1 MVHCFFVSLVLFLKL
16 ACVAAVAQGQA
27 AYWCSEGNFS
37 NDCGHLSYIDAQGR
51 LHEDVLKNVYNA
63 NKTLGITLQ
72 YATFCNGKV
81 YAVCKQKYKGQNNRL
96 VRIDPGSWAIER
108 MGSGTVFDEMDN
120 ENRTFHFLAVSDSVG
135 YLSSSDAK
143 LYRVRLNDL
152 SASLVRGIGW
162 SGLEGREVGT
172 MVLYRGK
179 IVVEVY
185 GQKRGYSTD
194 VLGHELWVLN
204 VENGEVIGKFSAQ
217 GLFNQVV
224 TRDGRLLAVRV
235 QKGTV
240 GGAKRYELV
249 QLDINNVGAEPVV
262 LLPLDANIRPAD
274 FQTQAYSWSQGYVF
288 ASTRENKLYW
298 NVENGSWDMHK
309 IAMLDLDNSPLTPT
323 LVYSGKDKFYGIT
336 RENPHD
342 GSLWV
347 NFNGEYGQHDQLV
360 RLVRGQ
366 AGNYEVESRY
376 KMNGS
381 YYFSSCP
388 FFEDR
393 HAAQLKNEGFIL
405 VRPGETVDLC
415 DYVEDVDGFAASV
428 IFSNPWVVASKAW
441 EVKIEDGHLLHV
453 VTCDGAAT
461 LFVDA
466 WSSGKSATITL
477 ELAGRVGKRGPVSK
491 LRDGEDEM
499 LYFFPGDGA
508 DTCINVIALSLKDVE
523 LNGKGE
529 ITKAE
534 VDRRLLYDRKRVH
547 KEWMSFNP
555 DKGLYV
561 RIDVKGA
568 CPINYDGC
576 EWEKELIESEGFGAL
591 YVTGGLT
598 EVRSMMDRGEQK
610 KKFFSRDREEKVTA
624 SREFFFVGFD
634 KKKVRS
640 PLCRVR
646 ESKFL
651 VKQNPYAPKIQLNRI
666 FLEPLADDDYK
677 WSLRANRNSG
687 YKTSDLDDNTWE
699 LFSGAYIFPERKNG
713 FTASAYATTEPV
725 VSQVKEYKVQ
735 GELHQPEKKDATR
748 IEFQPNGD
756 VTVSAVFQ
764 KAPGVH
770 DLTLARVGEGNLTVK
785 RDGKELP
792 NGAIVRKGE
801 ALTITAIAENGLALK
816 SLTVNG
822 APFESGKTFT
832 AGDGDVKIDVVFAK
846 PYKLTVVQV
855 GEGSLGVMRG
865 AEKLSGE
872 ANLFEGDVLTIT
884 AMQGEGYALGTLTVN
899 GAPFESGKTFT
910 VGDGNV
916 KIDVVFAKLYKLT
929 VVQVGEGS
937 LGVVRGAEKLSD
949 GANLF
954 EGDVLTITVMQGEGY
969 ALGTLTV
976 NGVSLESG
984 KTFTVGK
991 EDVKVVV
998 DFVKAQSAFVESQML
1013 ASVEALPNPCSDMLT
1028 LRGVASVTEWAV
1040 FTSQGRLVAGGVG
1053 NGNDVIEIATA
1064 HLAAGVYCVRLVAS
1078 DGEKNIVVVKK

>member
-240 GGAKRYELV
+240 DGAKRYELV

-298 NVENGSWDMHK
+298 NVESGLWDMHK
-309 IAMLDLDNSPLTPT
+309 IAMLDLDDSPLTPT

-347 NFNGEYGQHDQLV
+347 NFNGTYGQYDQLV
-360 RLVRGQ
+360 RLVRGE

-393 HAAQLKNEGFIL
+393 HAAQLKSRDPLL

-415 DYVEDVDGFAASV
+415 DYVEDADGFAASV
-428 IFSNPWVVASKAW
+428 LFSNPGVVASKTW

-453 VTCDGAAT
+453 VTCGGGTTT

-466 WSSGKSATITL
+466 WSSGKSKKIAL
-477 ELAGRVGKRGPVSK
+477 KLAGRVRTGGLVSK

-499 LYFFPGDGA
+499 CHFFPGFGD

-534 VDRRLLYDRKRVH
+534 VDRRLLYDEKDV
-547 KEWMSFNP
+547 KFESMAFNP

-568 CPINYDGC
+568 CPINYGGC
-576 EWEKELIESEGFGAL
+576 EWKKEQIEAEWGDGAL

-598 EVRSMMDRGEQK
+598 EVRSVMDRGEQK
-610 KKFFSRDREEKVTA
+610 KKFFSRDREEKITA

-634 KKKVRS
+634 KE
-640 PLCRVR
+640 R
-646 ESKFL
+646 ERGDCDVEVSKFL

-666 FLEPLADDDYK
+666 FLESLADGDYE
-677 WSLRANRNSG
+677 WSLRANRSSD
-687 YKTSDLDDNTWE
+687 YKTSAFDDNTWE
-699 LFSGAYIFPERKNG
+699 LFNGAYIFPERKNG

-735 GELHQPEKKDATR
+735 GELHQPELKDATR

-764 KAPGVH
+764 KDPGVH

-816 SLTVNG
+816 
-822 APFESGKTFT
+822 
-832 AGDGDVKIDVVFAK
+832 
-846 PYKLTVVQV
+846 
-855 GEGSLGVMRG
+855 
-865 AEKLSGE
+865 
-872 ANLFEGDVLTIT
+872 
-884 AMQGEGYALGTLTVN
+884 TLTVN

-910 VGDGNV
+910 VGDGDV

-937 LGVVRGAEKLSD
+937 LGVVRGAEKLSS
-949 GANLF
+949 GEANLF
-954 EGDVLTITVMQGEGY
+954 EGDVLTITAMQGEGY
-969 ALGTLTV
+969 ALRTLTV

-984 KTFTVGK
+984 KTFTVGT

>member
-240 GGAKRYELV
+240 VGAKRYELV
-249 QLDINNVGAEPVV
+249 QLDINNVGTEPVV

-274 FQTQAYSWSQGYVF
+274 FQTQVYSWSQGYVF

-298 NVENGSWDMHK
+298 NVESGSWDMHK

-534 VDRRLLYDRKRVH
+534 VDRRLLFDRKDVH
-547 KEWMSFNP
+547 NKERMSFNP

-677 WSLRANRNSG
+677 WSLRANRSSG

-713 FTASAYATTEPV
+713 FTASAYATTASV

-735 GELHQPEKKDATR
+735 GELHQPEEKDATR

-770 DLTLARVGEGNLTVK
+770 DLTLARMGEGNLTVK

-872 ANLFEGDVLTIT
+872 ANLFEGDALTIT
-884 AMQGEGYALGTLTVN
+884 AMQGEGYALG
-899 GAPFESGKTFT
+899 S
-910 VGDGNV
+910 
-916 KIDVVFAKLYKLT
+916 
-929 VVQVGEGS
+929 
-937 LGVVRGAEKLSD
+937 
-949 GANLF
+949 
-954 EGDVLTITVMQGEGY
+954 
-969 ALGTLTV
+969 LTV

-984 KTFTVGK
+984 KTFTVGT

-998 DFVKAQSAFVESQML
+998 DFVKAPSAFIESQML
-1013 ASVEALPNPCSDMLT
+1013 ASVEVLPNPCSDVLT
-1028 LRGVASVTEWAV
+1028 LRGVSSVMEWEL

-1064 HLAAGVYCVRLVAS
+1064 HLAAGIYCVRLVAS
-1078 DGEKNIVVVKK
+1078 DGEKSIVVVRK

>member
-96 VRIDPGSWAIER
+96 VRIDPGSWAIEC

-162 SGLEGREVGT
+162 LGLEGREVGT

-240 GGAKRYELV
+240 DGAKRYELV

-274 FQTQAYSWSQGYVF
+274 FQTQTYSWSQGYVF

-298 NVENGSWDMHK
+298 NVESGSWDMHK

-534 VDRRLLYDRKRVH
+534 VDRRLLFDRKHVH
-547 KEWMSFNP
+547 NKERMSFNP

-634 KKKVRS
+634 KKKLRS

-677 WSLRANRNSG
+677 WSLRAERSSD
-687 YKTSDLDDNTWE
+687 YRTSNFDDNTWE

-713 FTASAYATTEPV
+713 FTASAYATTASV

-735 GELHQPEKKDATR
+735 GELHQPEEKDATR

-770 DLTLARVGEGNLTVK
+770 DLTLARMGEGNLTVK

-832 AGDGDVKIDVVFAK
+832 VGDGD
-846 PYKLTVVQV
+846 
-855 GEGSLGVMRG
+855 
-865 AEKLSGE
+865 
-872 ANLFEGDVLTIT
+872 
-884 AMQGEGYALGTLTVN
+884 
-899 GAPFESGKTFT
+899 
-910 VGDGNV
+910 V

-937 LGVVRGAEKLSD
+937 LGVVRGAEKLSS
-949 GANLF
+949 GEANLF
-954 EGDVLTITVMQGEGY
+954 EGDVLTITAMQGEGY
-969 ALGTLTV
+969 ALRTLTV

-1064 HLAAGVYCVRLVAS
+1064 HLAAGIYCVRLVAS

>member
-96 VRIDPGSWAIER
+96 VRIDPGSWAIEC

-162 SGLEGREVGT
+162 LGLEGREVGT

-240 GGAKRYELV
+240 DGAKRYELV

-274 FQTQAYSWSQGYVF
+274 FQTQTYSWSQGYVF

-298 NVENGSWDMHK
+298 NVESGSWDMHK

-347 NFNGEYGQHDQLV
+347 NFNGTYGQYDQLV
-360 RLVRGQ
+360 RLVRGE

-393 HAAQLKNEGFIL
+393 HAAQLKSSDPLL

-428 IFSNPWVVASKAW
+428 LFSNPRVMASKAW

-453 VTCDGAAT
+453 VTCDGGVAN

-466 WSSGKSATITL
+466 WSSGKSTQIKLILT
-477 ELAGRVGKRGPVSK
+477 GMFRKMGQVSK

-499 LYFFPGDGA
+499 CYFFPGFGD

-534 VDRRLLYDRKRVH
+534 VDRRLLYKDFNNDLV
-547 KEWMSFNP
+547 SFNP

-576 EWEKELIESEGFGAL
+576 EWKKESIEAEGSFGAL
-591 YVTGGLT
+591 YVAGGLI
-598 EVRSMMDRGEQK
+598 EVRSVMDRGEQE
-610 KKFFSRDREEKVTA
+610 KKFFSRDREEKATA

-634 KKKVRS
+634 KA
-640 PLCRVR
+640 RVR
-646 ESKFL
+646 GACWVEDSKFQ

-666 FLEPLADDDYK
+666 FLEPLADDGYK
-677 WSLRANRNSG
+677 WSLRAERSSD

-699 LFSGAYIFPERKNG
+699 LFSGAYIVPGKKNG

-725 VSQVKEYKVQ
+725 VSQVKGYKVQ
-735 GELHQPEKKDATR
+735 GELHQPEEKDATR

-832 AGDGDVKIDVVFAK
+832 
-846 PYKLTVVQV
+846 
-855 GEGSLGVMRG
+855 
-865 AEKLSGE
+865 
-872 ANLFEGDVLTIT
+872 
-884 AMQGEGYALGTLTVN
+884 
-899 GAPFESGKTFT
+899 

-937 LGVVRGAEKLSD
+937 LGVVRGAEKLS
-949 GANLF
+949 GEANLF
-954 EGDVLTITVMQGEGY
+954 EGDVLTITAMQGEGY

-1013 ASVEALPNPCSDMLT
+1013 ASVDALPNPCSDMLT

-1053 NGNDVIEIATA
+1053 NGNDVVEIATA
-1064 HLAAGVYCVRLVAS
+1064 HLAAGIYCVRLVAS

>member
-162 SGLEGREVGT
+162 LGLEGREVGT

-249 QLDINNVGAEPVV
+249 QLDINSVGAEPVV

-298 NVENGSWDMHK
+298 NVESGSWDMHK

-347 NFNGEYGQHDQLV
+347 NFNGTYGQYDQLV
-360 RLVRGQ
+360 RLVRGE

-393 HAAQLKNEGFIL
+393 HAAQLKSSDPLL

-428 IFSNPWVVASKAW
+428 LFSNPRVMASKAW

-453 VTCDGAAT
+453 VTCDGGVAN

-466 WSSGKSATITL
+466 WSSGKSTQIKLILT
-477 ELAGRVGKRGPVSK
+477 GMFRKMGQVSK

-499 LYFFPGDGA
+499 CYFFPGFGD

-534 VDRRLLYDRKRVH
+534 VDRRLLYKDFNNDLV
-547 KEWMSFNP
+547 SFNP

-576 EWEKELIESEGFGAL
+576 EWKKESIEAEGSFGAL
-591 YVTGGLT
+591 YVAGGLI
-598 EVRSMMDRGEQK
+598 EVRSVMDRGEQE
-610 KKFFSRDREEKVTA
+610 KKFFSRDREEKATA

-634 KKKVRS
+634 KA
-640 PLCRVR
+640 RVR
-646 ESKFL
+646 GACWVEDSKFQ

-666 FLEPLADDDYK
+666 FLEPLADDGYK
-677 WSLRANRNSG
+677 WSLRAERSSD

-699 LFSGAYIFPERKNG
+699 LFSGAYIVPGKKNG

-770 DLTLARVGEGNLTVK
+770 DLTLARMGEGNLTVK

-832 AGDGDVKIDVVFAK
+832 
-846 PYKLTVVQV
+846 
-855 GEGSLGVMRG
+855 
-865 AEKLSGE
+865 
-872 ANLFEGDVLTIT
+872 
-884 AMQGEGYALGTLTVN
+884 
-899 GAPFESGKTFT
+899 

-937 LGVVRGAEKLSD
+937 LGVVRGAEKLS
-949 GANLF
+949 GEANLF
-954 EGDVLTITVMQGEGY
+954 EGDVLTITAMQGEGY
-969 ALGTLTV
+969 ALRTLTV

-984 KTFTVGK
+984 KTFTVGT

-1013 ASVEALPNPCSDMLT
+1013 ASVEALPNPCSDVLT

-1053 NGNDVIEIATA
+1053 NGNDVVEIATA
-1064 HLAAGVYCVRLVAS
+1064 HLAAGIYCVRLVAS

>member
-298 NVENGSWDMHK
+298 NVESGLWDMHK
-309 IAMLDLDNSPLTPT
+309 IAMLDLDDSPLTPT

-347 NFNGEYGQHDQLV
+347 NFNGTYGQYDQLV
-360 RLVRGQ
+360 RLVRGE

-393 HAAQLKNEGFIL
+393 HAAQLKSRDPLL

-428 IFSNPWVVASKAW
+428 LFSNPGVVASKTW

-453 VTCDGAAT
+453 VTCGGGTTT

-466 WSSGKSATITL
+466 WSSGKSKKIAL
-477 ELAGRVGKRGPVSK
+477 KLAGRVRTGGLVSK

-499 LYFFPGDGA
+499 CHFFPGFGD

-534 VDRRLLYDRKRVH
+534 VDRRLLYDEKDV
-547 KEWMSFNP
+547 KFESMAFNP

-568 CPINYDGC
+568 CPINYGGC
-576 EWEKELIESEGFGAL
+576 EWKKEQIEAEWGDGAL

-598 EVRSMMDRGEQK
+598 EVRSVMDRGEQK
-610 KKFFSRDREEKVTA
+610 KKFFSRDREEKITA

-634 KKKVRS
+634 KE
-640 PLCRVR
+640 R
-646 ESKFL
+646 ERGDCDVEVSKFL
-651 VKQNPYAPKIQLNRI
+651 VKQNPYAPKKLNRI

-677 WSLRANRNSG
+677 WSLRANRSSD
-687 YKTSDLDDNTWE
+687 YKTSAFDDNTWE
-699 LFSGAYIFPERKNG
+699 LFNGAYIFPERKNG

-735 GELHQPEKKDATR
+735 GELHQPEQKDATR

-770 DLTLARVGEGNLTVK
+770 DLTLARMGEGNLTVK

-801 ALTITAIAENGLALK
+801 ALTITAISENGLALK
-816 SLTVNG
+816 SLAVNG
-822 APFESGKTFT
+822 TPFESGKTFT
-832 AGDGDVKIDVVFAK
+832 VGDGDVKIDVVFAK

-855 GEGSLGVMRG
+855 GEGSLRVMRG

-872 ANLFEGDVLTIT
+872 ANLFEGDALTIT
-884 AMQGEGYALGTLTVN
+884 AMQGEGYALGLL
-899 GAPFESGKTFT
+899 A
-910 VGDGNV
+910 
-916 KIDVVFAKLYKLT
+916 
-929 VVQVGEGS
+929 
-937 LGVVRGAEKLSD
+937 
-949 GANLF
+949 
-954 EGDVLTITVMQGEGY
+954 
-969 ALGTLTV
+969 V

-984 KTFTVGK
+984 KTFTVGT

-998 DFVKAQSAFVESQML
+998 DFVKTPSAFIESQVL
-1013 ASVEALPNPCSDMLT
+1013 ASVEVLPNPCSDVLT
-1028 LRGVASVTEWAV
+1028 LRGVSSVMEWEL

-1078 DGEKNIVVVKK
+1078 DGEKSMVVVKK

>member
-162 SGLEGREVGT
+162 LGLEGREVGT

-249 QLDINNVGAEPVV
+249 QLDINSVGAEPVV

-298 NVENGSWDMHK
+298 NVESGSWDMHK

-347 NFNGEYGQHDQLV
+347 NFNGTYGQYDQLV
-360 RLVRGQ
+360 RLVRGE

-393 HAAQLKNEGFIL
+393 HAAQLKSSDPLL

-428 IFSNPWVVASKAW
+428 LFSNPRVMASKAW

-453 VTCDGAAT
+453 VTCDGGVAN

-466 WSSGKSATITL
+466 WSSGKSTQIKLILT
-477 ELAGRVGKRGPVSK
+477 GMFRKMGQVSK

-499 LYFFPGDGA
+499 CYFFPGFGD

-534 VDRRLLYDRKRVH
+534 VDRRLLYKDFNNDLV
-547 KEWMSFNP
+547 SFNP

-576 EWEKELIESEGFGAL
+576 EWKKESIEAEGSFGAL
-591 YVTGGLT
+591 YVAGGLI
-598 EVRSMMDRGEQK
+598 EVRSVMDRGEQE
-610 KKFFSRDREEKVTA
+610 KKFFSRDREEKATA

-634 KKKVRS
+634 KA
-640 PLCRVR
+640 RVR
-646 ESKFL
+646 GACWVEDSKFQ

-666 FLEPLADDDYK
+666 FLEPLADDGYK
-677 WSLRANRNSG
+677 WSLRAERSSD

-699 LFSGAYIFPERKNG
+699 LFSGAYIVPGKKNG

-770 DLTLARVGEGNLTVK
+770 DLTLARMGEGNLTVK

-832 AGDGDVKIDVVFAK
+832 VGDGNVKIDVVFAK
-846 PYKLTVVQV
+846 LYKLTVVQV

-884 AMQGEGYALGTLTVN
+884 AMQGEGYAL
-899 GAPFESGKTFT
+899 
-910 VGDGNV
+910 
-916 KIDVVFAKLYKLT
+916 
-929 VVQVGEGS
+929 
-937 LGVVRGAEKLSD
+937 R
-949 GANLF
+949 
-954 EGDVLTITVMQGEGY
+954 
-969 ALGTLTV
+969 TLTV

-984 KTFTVGK
+984 KTFTVGT

-1013 ASVEALPNPCSDMLT
+1013 ASVEALPNPCSDVLT

-1053 NGNDVIEIATA
+1053 NGNDVVEIATA
-1064 HLAAGVYCVRLVAS
+1064 HLAAGIYCVRLVAS

>member
-96 VRIDPGSWAIER
+96 VRIDPGSWTIER

-298 NVENGSWDMHK
+298 NVESGPWDMHK

-534 VDRRLLYDRKRVH
+534 VDRRLLFDRKHVH
-547 KEWMSFNP
+547 NKERMSFNP

-634 KKKVRS
+634 KKKLRS

-677 WSLRANRNSG
+677 WSLRANRSSD
-687 YKTSDLDDNTWE
+687 YKTSNFDDNTWE

-713 FTASAYATTEPV
+713 FTASAYATTASV

-735 GELHQPEKKDATR
+735 GELHQPEEKDATR

-770 DLTLARVGEGNLTVK
+770 DLTLARMGEGSLTVK

-816 SLTVNG
+816 S
-822 APFESGKTFT
+822 
-832 AGDGDVKIDVVFAK
+832 
-846 PYKLTVVQV
+846 
-855 GEGSLGVMRG
+855 
-865 AEKLSGE
+865 
-872 ANLFEGDVLTIT
+872 
-884 AMQGEGYALGTLTVN
+884 LTVN

>member
-37 NDCGHLSYIDAQGR
+37 NDCGHLSYIDAQRR

-240 GGAKRYELV
+240 VGAKRYELA
-249 QLDINNVGAEPVV
+249 QLDKNNVGTEPVV

-274 FQTQAYSWSQGYVF
+274 FQTQVYSWSQGYVF

-298 NVENGSWDMHK
+298 NVESGSWDMHK

-534 VDRRLLYDRKRVH
+534 VDRRLLFDRKDVH
-547 KEWMSFNP
+547 NKERMSFNP

-713 FTASAYATTEPV
+713 FTASAYATTASV

-735 GELHQPEKKDATR
+735 GELHQPEEKDATR

-770 DLTLARVGEGNLTVK
+770 DLTLARMGEGNLTVK

-872 ANLFEGDVLTIT
+872 ANLFEGDALTIT
-884 AMQGEGYALGTLTVN
+884 AMQGEGYALG
-899 GAPFESGKTFT
+899 S
-910 VGDGNV
+910 
-916 KIDVVFAKLYKLT
+916 
-929 VVQVGEGS
+929 
-937 LGVVRGAEKLSD
+937 
-949 GANLF
+949 
-954 EGDVLTITVMQGEGY
+954 
-969 ALGTLTV
+969 LTV

-984 KTFTVGK
+984 KTFTVGT

-998 DFVKAQSAFVESQML
+998 DFVKAPSAFIESQML
-1013 ASVEALPNPCSDMLT
+1013 ASVEVLPNPCSDVLT
-1028 LRGVASVTEWAV
+1028 LRGVSSVMEWEL

-1064 HLAAGVYCVRLVAS
+1064 HLAAGIYCVRLVAS
-1078 DGEKNIVVVKK
+1078 DGEKSIVVVRK

>member
-204 VENGEVIGKFSAQ
+204 VENGEVLGKFSAQ

-240 GGAKRYELV
+240 AGAKRYELV
-249 QLDINNVGAEPVV
+249 QLDINNVGTEPVV

-274 FQTQAYSWSQGYVF
+274 FQTQVYSWSQGYVF

-298 NVENGSWDMHK
+298 NVESGSWDIHK

-428 IFSNPWVVASKAW
+428 IFSNPRVLASKTW

-466 WSSGKSATITL
+466 WSSGKSAKIKLILT
-477 ELAGRVGKRGPVSK
+477 GKVRKMGQVSK
-491 LRDGEDEM
+491 LRNGEKSEERKS
-499 LYFFPGDGA
+499 YFDASGDVN
-508 DTCINVIALSLKDVE
+508 DTCVNVIALSLKDVV

-529 ITKAE
+529 IARAV
-534 VDRRLLYDRKRVH
+534 VDRRLSPIVDGGD
-547 KEWMSFNP
+547 MNASAFNP

-576 EWEKELIESEGFGAL
+576 EWKKELIDELGAH
-591 YVTGGLT
+591 YVSGELI
-598 EVRSMMDRGEQK
+598 EVRSVMDRDEQEK
-610 KKFFSRDREEKVTA
+610 NFSSMGREEKVTA
-624 SREFFFVGFD
+624 SREFFFVGSNEGD
-634 KKKVRS
+634 DLYYVA
-640 PLCRVR
+640 V
-646 ESKFL
+646 SKFL
-651 VKQNPYAPKIQLNRI
+651 VKQNHYAPKKLNRI

-677 WSLRANRNSG
+677 WSLRANRSSG
-687 YKTSDLDDNTWE
+687 YKTSNLDDNTWE

-713 FTASAYATTEPV
+713 FTASAYATTASV

-735 GELHQPEKKDATR
+735 GELHQPEEKDATR

-770 DLTLARVGEGNLTVK
+770 DLTLARMGEGSLTVK

-792 NGAIVRKGE
+792 NSAIVHKGE

-822 APFESGKTFT
+822 TPFESGKTFT
-832 AGDGDVKIDVVFAK
+832 VGDGDVKIDVVFAK

-872 ANLFEGDVLTIT
+872 ANLFEGDALTIT
-884 AMQGEGYALGTLTVN
+884 AMQGEGYALG
-899 GAPFESGKTFT
+899 S
-910 VGDGNV
+910 
-916 KIDVVFAKLYKLT
+916 
-929 VVQVGEGS
+929 
-937 LGVVRGAEKLSD
+937 
-949 GANLF
+949 
-954 EGDVLTITVMQGEGY
+954 
-969 ALGTLTV
+969 LTV

-984 KTFTVGK
+984 KTFTVGT

-998 DFVKAQSAFVESQML
+998 DFVKAPSAFVESQML
-1013 ASVEALPNPCSDMLT
+1013 ASVEALPNPCSDVLT

-1053 NGNDVIEIATA
+1053 NGNDVVEIATA
-1064 HLAAGVYCVRLVAS
+1064 HLAAGIYCVRLVAS

>member
-240 GGAKRYELV
+240 DGAKRYELV

-298 NVENGSWDMHK
+298 NVESGLWDMHK
-309 IAMLDLDNSPLTPT
+309 IAMLDLDDSPLTPT

-477 ELAGRVGKRGPVSK
+477 ELAGRVGKGGPVSK

-534 VDRRLLYDRKRVH
+534 VDRRLLFDRKHVH
-547 KEWMSFNP
+547 DKERMSFNP

-713 FTASAYATTEPV
+713 FTASAYATTASV

-735 GELHQPEKKDATR
+735 GELHQPEEKDATR

-770 DLTLARVGEGNLTVK
+770 DLTLARMGEGNLTVK

-822 APFESGKTFT
+822 TPFESGKTFT

-872 ANLFEGDVLTIT
+872 ANLFEGDALTIT
-884 AMQGEGYALGTLTVN
+884 AMQGEGYALG
-899 GAPFESGKTFT
+899 S
-910 VGDGNV
+910 
-916 KIDVVFAKLYKLT
+916 
-929 VVQVGEGS
+929 
-937 LGVVRGAEKLSD
+937 
-949 GANLF
+949 
-954 EGDVLTITVMQGEGY
+954 
-969 ALGTLTV
+969 LTV

-984 KTFTVGK
+984 KTFTVGT

-998 DFVKAQSAFVESQML
+998 DFVKAPSAFIESQML
-1013 ASVEALPNPCSDMLT
+1013 ASVEVLPNPCSDVLT
-1028 LRGVASVTEWAV
+1028 LRGVSSVMEWEL

>member
-1 MVHCFFVSLVLFLKL
+1 M
-16 ACVAAVAQGQA
+16 
-27 AYWCSEGNFS
+27 
-37 NDCGHLSYIDAQGR
+37 
-51 LHEDVLKNVYNA
+51 
-63 NKTLGITLQ
+63 
-72 YATFCNGKV
+72 
-81 YAVCKQKYKGQNNRL
+81 
-96 VRIDPGSWAIER
+96 
-108 MGSGTVFDEMDN
+108 
-120 ENRTFHFLAVSDSVG
+120 
-135 YLSSSDAK
+135 
-143 LYRVRLNDL
+143 
-152 SASLVRGIGW
+152 
-162 SGLEGREVGT
+162 
-172 MVLYRGK
+172 
-179 IVVEVY
+179 
-185 GQKRGYSTD
+185 
-194 VLGHELWVLN
+194 
-204 VENGEVIGKFSAQ
+204 
-217 GLFNQVV
+217 
-224 TRDGRLLAVRV
+224 
-235 QKGTV
+235 
-240 GGAKRYELV
+240 
-249 QLDINNVGAEPVV
+249 
-262 LLPLDANIRPAD
+262 
-274 FQTQAYSWSQGYVF
+274 QTQAYSWSQGYVF

-298 NVENGSWDMHK
+298 NVESGSWDMHK

-347 NFNGEYGQHDQLV
+347 NFNGTYGQYDQLV
-360 RLVRGQ
+360 RLVRGE

-393 HAAQLKNEGFIL
+393 HAAQLKSSDPLL

-428 IFSNPWVVASKAW
+428 LFSNPRVMASKAW

-453 VTCDGAAT
+453 VTCDGGVAN

-466 WSSGKSATITL
+466 WSSGKSTQIKLILT
-477 ELAGRVGKRGPVSK
+477 GMFRKMGQVSK

-499 LYFFPGDGA
+499 CYFFPGFGD

-534 VDRRLLYDRKRVH
+534 VDRRLLYKDFNNDLV
-547 KEWMSFNP
+547 SFNP

-576 EWEKELIESEGFGAL
+576 EWKKESIEAEGSFGAL
-591 YVTGGLT
+591 YVAGGLI
-598 EVRSMMDRGEQK
+598 EVRSVMDRGEQE
-610 KKFFSRDREEKVTA
+610 KKFFSRDREEKATA

-634 KKKVRS
+634 KA
-640 PLCRVR
+640 RVR
-646 ESKFL
+646 GACWVEDSKFQ

-666 FLEPLADDDYK
+666 FLEPLADDGYK
-677 WSLRANRNSG
+677 WSLRAERSSD

-699 LFSGAYIFPERKNG
+699 LFSGAYIVPGKKNG

-770 DLTLARVGEGNLTVK
+770 DLTLARMGEGNLTVK

-832 AGDGDVKIDVVFAK
+832 
-846 PYKLTVVQV
+846 
-855 GEGSLGVMRG
+855 
-865 AEKLSGE
+865 
-872 ANLFEGDVLTIT
+872 
-884 AMQGEGYALGTLTVN
+884 
-899 GAPFESGKTFT
+899 

-937 LGVVRGAEKLSD
+937 LGVVRGAEKLS
-949 GANLF
+949 GEANLF
-954 EGDVLTITVMQGEGY
+954 EGDVLTITAMQGEGY
-969 ALGTLTV
+969 ALRTLTV

-984 KTFTVGK
+984 KTFTVGT

-1013 ASVEALPNPCSDMLT
+1013 ASVEALPNPCSDVLT

-1053 NGNDVIEIATA
+1053 NGNDVVEIATA
-1064 HLAAGVYCVRLVAS
+1064 HLAAGIYCVRLVAS

>member
-96 VRIDPGSWAIER
+96 VRIDPGSWAIEC

-162 SGLEGREVGT
+162 LGLEGREVGT

-240 GGAKRYELV
+240 DGAKRYELV

-274 FQTQAYSWSQGYVF
+274 FQTQTYSWSQGYVF

-298 NVENGSWDMHK
+298 NVESGSWDMHK

-360 RLVRGQ
+360 RLVRGE

-393 HAAQLKNEGFIL
+393 HAAQLKNSGSLL

-415 DYVEDVDGFAASV
+415 DYVEDADGFAASV
-428 IFSNPWVVASKAW
+428 IFSNPRVLASKTW

-453 VTCDGAAT
+453 VTCDGGVAN

-466 WSSGKSATITL
+466 WSSGKSTQIKLILT
-477 ELAGRVGKRGPVSK
+477 GMFRKMGQVSK

-499 LYFFPGDGA
+499 CYFFPGFGD

-534 VDRRLLYDRKRVH
+534 VDRRLLYKDFNNDLV
-547 KEWMSFNP
+547 SFNP

-576 EWEKELIESEGFGAL
+576 EWKKESIEAEGSFGAL
-591 YVTGGLT
+591 YVAGGLI
-598 EVRSMMDRGEQK
+598 EVRSVMDRGEQE
-610 KKFFSRDREEKVTA
+610 KKFFSRDREEKATA

-634 KKKVRS
+634 KA
-640 PLCRVR
+640 RVR
-646 ESKFL
+646 GACWVEDSKFQ

-677 WSLRANRNSG
+677 WSLRAERSSD

-699 LFSGAYIFPERKNG
+699 LFSGAYIVPGKKNG

-725 VSQVKEYKVQ
+725 VSQVKGYKVQ
-735 GELHQPEKKDATR
+735 GELHQPEEKDATR

-816 SLTVNG
+816 
-822 APFESGKTFT
+822 
-832 AGDGDVKIDVVFAK
+832 
-846 PYKLTVVQV
+846 
-855 GEGSLGVMRG
+855 
-865 AEKLSGE
+865 
-872 ANLFEGDVLTIT
+872 
-884 AMQGEGYALGTLTVN
+884 TLTVN

-910 VGDGNV
+910 VGDGDV

-937 LGVVRGAEKLSD
+937 LGVVRGAEKLS
-949 GANLF
+949 GEANLF
-954 EGDVLTITVMQGEGY
+954 EGDALTITAMQGEGY
-969 ALGTLTV
+969 ALRTLTV

-984 KTFTVGK
+984 KTFTVGT

>member
-96 VRIDPGSWAIER
+96 VRIDPGSWAIEC

-162 SGLEGREVGT
+162 LGLEGREVGT

-240 GGAKRYELV
+240 DGAKRYELV

-274 FQTQAYSWSQGYVF
+274 FQTQTYSWSQGYVF

-298 NVENGSWDMHK
+298 NVESGSWDMHK

-534 VDRRLLYDRKRVH
+534 VDRRLLFDRKHVH
-547 KEWMSFNP
+547 DKERMSFNP

-713 FTASAYATTEPV
+713 FTASAYATTASV

-735 GELHQPEKKDATR
+735 GELHQPEEKDATR

-770 DLTLARVGEGNLTVK
+770 DLTLARMGEGNLTVK

-822 APFESGKTFT
+822 TPFESGKTFT

-872 ANLFEGDVLTIT
+872 ANLFEGDALTIT
-884 AMQGEGYALGTLTVN
+884 AMQGEGYALG
-899 GAPFESGKTFT
+899 S
-910 VGDGNV
+910 
-916 KIDVVFAKLYKLT
+916 
-929 VVQVGEGS
+929 
-937 LGVVRGAEKLSD
+937 
-949 GANLF
+949 
-954 EGDVLTITVMQGEGY
+954 
-969 ALGTLTV
+969 LTV

-984 KTFTVGK
+984 KTFTVGT

-998 DFVKAQSAFVESQML
+998 DFVKAPSAFIESQML
-1013 ASVEALPNPCSDMLT
+1013 ASVEVLPNPCSDVLT
-1028 LRGVASVTEWAV
+1028 LRGVSSVMEWEL

>member
-108 MGSGTVFDEMDN
+108 MGSGIAFDEMDN

-162 SGLEGREVGT
+162 LGLEGREVGT

-298 NVENGSWDMHK
+298 NVESGSWDMHK

-534 VDRRLLYDRKRVH
+534 VDRRLLFDRKHVH
-547 KEWMSFNP
+547 NKERMSFNP

-634 KKKVRS
+634 KKKLRS

-677 WSLRANRNSG
+677 WSLRAERSSD
-687 YKTSDLDDNTWE
+687 YRTSNFDDNTWE

-822 APFESGKTFT
+822 TSFESGKTFT
-832 AGDGDVKIDVVFAK
+832 VDDGDVKIDVVFAK

-855 GEGSLGVMRG
+855 GEGSLGVVRG

-884 AMQGEGYALGTLTVN
+884 A
-899 GAPFESGKTFT
+899 
-910 VGDGNV
+910 
-916 KIDVVFAKLYKLT
+916 
-929 VVQVGEGS
+929 
-937 LGVVRGAEKLSD
+937 
-949 GANLF
+949 
-954 EGDVLTITVMQGEGY
+954 MQGEGY

-1040 FTSQGRLVAGGVG
+1040 FTTQGRLVAGGVG

>member
-298 NVENGSWDMHK
+298 NVESGLWDMHK
-309 IAMLDLDNSPLTPT
+309 IAMLDLDDSPLTPT

-347 NFNGEYGQHDQLV
+347 NFNGTYGQYDQLV
-360 RLVRGQ
+360 RLVRGE

-393 HAAQLKNEGFIL
+393 HAAQLKSRDPLL

-428 IFSNPWVVASKAW
+428 LFSNPRVMSSKAW

-453 VTCDGAAT
+453 VTCGGGTTT

-466 WSSGKSATITL
+466 WSSGKSKKIAL
-477 ELAGRVGKRGPVSK
+477 KLAGRVRTGGLVSK

-499 LYFFPGDGA
+499 CHFFPGFGD

-534 VDRRLLYDRKRVH
+534 VDRRLLYDEKDV
-547 KEWMSFNP
+547 KFESMAFNP
-555 DKGLYV
+555 DKALYV

-568 CPINYDGC
+568 CPINYGGC
-576 EWEKELIESEGFGAL
+576 EWKKEQIEAEWGDGAL

-598 EVRSMMDRGEQK
+598 EVRSVMDRGEQK
-610 KKFFSRDREEKVTA
+610 KKFFSRDREEKITA

-634 KKKVRS
+634 KE
-640 PLCRVR
+640 R
-646 ESKFL
+646 ERGDCDVEVSKFL
-651 VKQNPYAPKIQLNRI
+651 VKQNPYAPKKLNRI

-677 WSLRANRNSG
+677 WSLRANRSSD
-687 YKTSDLDDNTWE
+687 YKTSAFDDNTWE
-699 LFSGAYIFPERKNG
+699 LFNGAYIFPERKNG

-735 GELHQPEKKDATR
+735 GELHQPEQKDATR
-748 IEFQPNGD
+748 IEFQPKGD

-764 KAPGVH
+764 KASGVH
-770 DLTLARVGEGNLTVK
+770 DLTLARMGEGNLTVK

-801 ALTITAIAENGLALK
+801 ALTITAISENGLALK
-816 SLTVNG
+816 SLAVNG
-822 APFESGKTFT
+822 TPFESGKTFT
-832 AGDGDVKIDVVFAK
+832 VGDGDVKIDVVFAK

-855 GEGSLGVMRG
+855 GEGSLRVMRG

-872 ANLFEGDVLTIT
+872 ANLFEGDALTIT
-884 AMQGEGYALGTLTVN
+884 AMQGEGYALGLL
-899 GAPFESGKTFT
+899 A
-910 VGDGNV
+910 
-916 KIDVVFAKLYKLT
+916 
-929 VVQVGEGS
+929 
-937 LGVVRGAEKLSD
+937 
-949 GANLF
+949 
-954 EGDVLTITVMQGEGY
+954 
-969 ALGTLTV
+969 V

-984 KTFTVGK
+984 KTFTVGT

-998 DFVKAQSAFVESQML
+998 DFVKTPSAFIESQVL
-1013 ASVEALPNPCSDMLT
+1013 ASVEVLPNPCSDVLT
-1028 LRGVASVTEWAV
+1028 LRGVSSVMEWEL

-1078 DGEKNIVVVKK
+1078 DGEKSMVVVKK

>member
-298 NVENGSWDMHK
+298 NVESGLWDMHK
-309 IAMLDLDNSPLTPT
+309 IAMLDLDDSPLTPT

-360 RLVRGQ
+360 RLVRGE

-393 HAAQLKNEGFIL
+393 HAAQLKSRDPLL

-428 IFSNPWVVASKAW
+428 LFSNPGVVASKTW

-453 VTCDGAAT
+453 VTCGGGTTT

-466 WSSGKSATITL
+466 WSSGKSKKIAL
-477 ELAGRVGKRGPVSK
+477 KLAGRVRTGGLVSK

-499 LYFFPGDGA
+499 CHFFPGFGD

-534 VDRRLLYDRKRVH
+534 VDRRLLYDEKDV
-547 KEWMSFNP
+547 KFESMAFNP

-568 CPINYDGC
+568 CPINYGGC
-576 EWEKELIESEGFGAL
+576 EWKKEQIEAEWGDGAL

-598 EVRSMMDRGEQK
+598 EVRSVMDRGEQK
-610 KKFFSRDREEKVTA
+610 KKFFSRDREEKITA

-634 KKKVRS
+634 KE
-640 PLCRVR
+640 R
-646 ESKFL
+646 ERGDCDVEVSKFL
-651 VKQNPYAPKIQLNRI
+651 VKQNPYAPKKLNRI

-677 WSLRANRNSG
+677 WSLRANRSSD
-687 YKTSDLDDNTWE
+687 YKTSAFDDNTWE
-699 LFSGAYIFPERKNG
+699 LFNGAYIFPERKNG

-735 GELHQPEKKDATR
+735 GELHQPEQKDATR
-748 IEFQPNGD
+748 IEFQPKGD

-764 KAPGVH
+764 KASGVH
-770 DLTLARVGEGNLTVK
+770 DLTLARMGEGNLTVK

-801 ALTITAIAENGLALK
+801 ALTITAISENGLALK
-816 SLTVNG
+816 SLAVNG
-822 APFESGKTFT
+822 TPFESGKTFT
-832 AGDGDVKIDVVFAK
+832 VGDGDVKIDVVFAK

-855 GEGSLGVMRG
+855 GEGSLRVMRG

-872 ANLFEGDVLTIT
+872 ANLFEGDALTIT
-884 AMQGEGYALGTLTVN
+884 AMQGEGYALGLL
-899 GAPFESGKTFT
+899 A
-910 VGDGNV
+910 
-916 KIDVVFAKLYKLT
+916 
-929 VVQVGEGS
+929 
-937 LGVVRGAEKLSD
+937 
-949 GANLF
+949 
-954 EGDVLTITVMQGEGY
+954 
-969 ALGTLTV
+969 V

-984 KTFTVGK
+984 KTFTVGT

-998 DFVKAQSAFVESQML
+998 DFVKTPSAFIESQVL
-1013 ASVEALPNPCSDMLT
+1013 ASVEVLPNPCSDVLT
-1028 LRGVASVTEWAV
+1028 LRGVSSVMEWEL

-1078 DGEKNIVVVKK
+1078 DGEKSMVVVKK

>member
-162 SGLEGREVGT
+162 LGLEGREVGT

-298 NVENGSWDMHK
+298 NVESGSWDMHK

-534 VDRRLLYDRKRVH
+534 VDRRLLFDRKDVH
-547 KEWMSFNP
+547 NKERMSFNP

-713 FTASAYATTEPV
+713 FTASAYATTASV

-735 GELHQPEKKDATR
+735 GELHQPEEKDATR

-770 DLTLARVGEGNLTVK
+770 DLTLARMGEGNLTVK

-872 ANLFEGDVLTIT
+872 ANLFEGDALTIT
-884 AMQGEGYALGTLTVN
+884 AMQGEGYALG
-899 GAPFESGKTFT
+899 S
-910 VGDGNV
+910 
-916 KIDVVFAKLYKLT
+916 
-929 VVQVGEGS
+929 
-937 LGVVRGAEKLSD
+937 
-949 GANLF
+949 
-954 EGDVLTITVMQGEGY
+954 
-969 ALGTLTV
+969 LTV

-984 KTFTVGK
+984 KTFTVGT

-1078 DGEKNIVVVKK
+1078 DGEKNIVVVRK

>member
-152 SASLVRGIGW
+152 SASSVRGIGW
-162 SGLEGREVGT
+162 LGLEGREVGT

-298 NVENGSWDMHK
+298 NVESGSWDMHK

-534 VDRRLLYDRKRVH
+534 VDRRLLFDRKDVH
-547 KEWMSFNP
+547 NKERMSFNP

-713 FTASAYATTEPV
+713 FTASAYATTASV

-735 GELHQPEKKDATR
+735 GELHQPEEKDATR

-770 DLTLARVGEGNLTVK
+770 DLTLARMGEGNLTVK

-872 ANLFEGDVLTIT
+872 ANLFEGDALTIT
-884 AMQGEGYALGTLTVN
+884 AMQGEGYALG
-899 GAPFESGKTFT
+899 S
-910 VGDGNV
+910 
-916 KIDVVFAKLYKLT
+916 
-929 VVQVGEGS
+929 
-937 LGVVRGAEKLSD
+937 
-949 GANLF
+949 
-954 EGDVLTITVMQGEGY
+954 
-969 ALGTLTV
+969 LTV

-984 KTFTVGK
+984 KTFTVGT

-1078 DGEKNIVVVKK
+1078 DGEKNIVVVRK

>member
-108 MGSGTVFDEMDN
+108 SGTVFDEMDN

-298 NVENGSWDMHK
+298 NVESGLWDMHK
-309 IAMLDLDNSPLTPT
+309 IAMLDLDDSPLTPT

-347 NFNGEYGQHDQLV
+347 NFNGTYGQYDQLV
-360 RLVRGQ
+360 RLVRGE

-393 HAAQLKNEGFIL
+393 HAAQLKSRDPLL

-428 IFSNPWVVASKAW
+428 LFSNPGVVASKTW

-453 VTCDGAAT
+453 VTCGGGTTT

-466 WSSGKSATITL
+466 WSSGKSKKIAL
-477 ELAGRVGKRGPVSK
+477 KLAGRVRTGGLVSK

-499 LYFFPGDGA
+499 CHFFPGFGD

-534 VDRRLLYDRKRVH
+534 VDRRLLYDEKDV
-547 KEWMSFNP
+547 KFESMAFNP

-568 CPINYDGC
+568 CPINYGGC
-576 EWEKELIESEGFGAL
+576 EWKKEQIEAEWGDGAL

-598 EVRSMMDRGEQK
+598 EVRSVMDRGEQK
-610 KKFFSRDREEKVTA
+610 KKFFSRDREEKITA

-634 KKKVRS
+634 KE
-640 PLCRVR
+640 R
-646 ESKFL
+646 ERGDCDVEVSKFL
-651 VKQNPYAPKIQLNRI
+651 VKQNPYAPKKLNRI

-677 WSLRANRNSG
+677 WSLRANRSSD
-687 YKTSDLDDNTWE
+687 YKTSAFDDNTWE
-699 LFSGAYIFPERKNG
+699 LFNGAYIFPERKNG

-735 GELHQPEKKDATR
+735 GELHQPEQKDATR
-748 IEFQPNGD
+748 IEFQPKGD

-764 KAPGVH
+764 KASGVH
-770 DLTLARVGEGNLTVK
+770 DLTLARMGEGNLTVK

-801 ALTITAIAENGLALK
+801 ALTITAISENGLALK
-816 SLTVNG
+816 SLAVNG
-822 APFESGKTFT
+822 TPFESGKTFT
-832 AGDGDVKIDVVFAK
+832 VGDGDVKIDVVFAK

-855 GEGSLGVMRG
+855 GEGSLRVMRG

-872 ANLFEGDVLTIT
+872 ANLFEGDALTIT
-884 AMQGEGYALGTLTVN
+884 AMQGEGYALGLL
-899 GAPFESGKTFT
+899 A
-910 VGDGNV
+910 
-916 KIDVVFAKLYKLT
+916 
-929 VVQVGEGS
+929 
-937 LGVVRGAEKLSD
+937 
-949 GANLF
+949 
-954 EGDVLTITVMQGEGY
+954 
-969 ALGTLTV
+969 V

-984 KTFTVGK
+984 KTFTVGT

-998 DFVKAQSAFVESQML
+998 DFVKTPSAFIESQVL
-1013 ASVEALPNPCSDMLT
+1013 ASVEVLPNPCSDVLT
-1028 LRGVASVTEWAV
+1028 LRGVSSVMEWEL

-1078 DGEKNIVVVKK
+1078 DGEKSMVVVKK